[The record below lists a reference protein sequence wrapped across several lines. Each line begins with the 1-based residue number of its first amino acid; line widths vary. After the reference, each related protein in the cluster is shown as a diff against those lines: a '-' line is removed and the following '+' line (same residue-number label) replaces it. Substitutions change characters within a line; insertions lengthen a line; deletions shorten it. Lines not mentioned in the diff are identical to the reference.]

1 LKLLTI
7 HPINEDL
14 RFLKKFVRNL
24 KNYNNDL
31 IVSKSLSNNTSSHT
45 KAIQHIERLSEND
58 IVCFLSHGA
67 TRAIHGSEYRSRY
80 GSHLRQYSYIKENG
94 YFIDKSNIEVLK
106 GKKVFCLSCNSDTLG
121 NLAIE
126 SGVKVFIGFS
136 TIDFDDRNE
145 LIANQN
151 PRACVIAK
159 TKYSLRTAV
168 YQSIVYALENNI
180 TFFELNQ
187 LLKINLNKE
196 MDSLILNNK
205 NKKGYKYYKTAADCL
220 LTIKDGIT
228 LFGEGNIKM
237 LD

>member
-1 LKLLTI
+1 MKILTI

-24 KNYNNDL
+24 KNSKSDL
-31 IVSKSLSNNTSSHT
+31 VVSRSLSNNTISHL
-45 KAIQHIERLSEND
+45 KAIKYIKELSDND

-67 TRAIHGSEYRSRY
+67 TKAIHGSAYRVRY
-80 GSHLRQYSYIKENG
+80 GSHMKQYSYMNEIG
-94 YFIDKSNIEVLK
+94 YFIDKDNIEILK
-106 GKKVFCLSCNSDTLG
+106 GKKVFCLSCNSDSLG

-145 LIANQN
+145 LILNQN
-151 PRACVIAK
+151 PRLSVISK
-159 TKYSLRTAV
+159 TKYSLRKAV
-168 YQSIVYALENNI
+168 YQALVYAIENNI
-180 TFFELNQ
+180 TFYELSY

-196 MDSLILNNK
+196 MDNLILSNK
-205 NKKGYKYYKTAADCL
+205 DKDGFKYYKTAADCL
-220 LTIKDGIT
+220 LTIKEGIT
-228 LFGEGNIKM
+228 IFGDGNLRL